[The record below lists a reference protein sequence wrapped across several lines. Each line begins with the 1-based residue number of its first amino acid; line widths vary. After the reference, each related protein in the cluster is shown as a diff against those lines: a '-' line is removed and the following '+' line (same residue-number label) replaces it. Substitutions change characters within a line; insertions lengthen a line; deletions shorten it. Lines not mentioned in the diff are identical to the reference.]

1 MYHHH
6 ITRAIVV
13 ALVAIGALAPTGG
26 ALAQPADS
34 VIAKWPSH
42 DGQITKVTPQ
52 QLPAAF
58 GTHGRA
64 TPGTITFTNPLDR
77 SRGPGAGAGLL

>member
-13 ALVAIGALAPTGG
+13 GLVAIGALAPTGG

-34 VIAKWPSH
+34 VIAKRS
-42 DGQITKVTPQ
+42 
-52 QLPAAF
+52 AAF
-58 GTHGRA
+58 GTHVRA
-64 TPGTITFTNPLDR
+64 TQGTITFTNPNDR